1 MTGTPPEPARDVYVS
16 VESHAAWAEIRLD
29 RAEKRNALSWELVE
43 DLVAA
48 LESVATAGV
57 SVAVLSA
64 AGPTFCAGGDRHDAE
79 AGRRAPLEELVAA
92 MNACPSFV
100 IARVHGDVHGGGIA
114 LLTACPVVVCSSTA
128 SFVLPAAAASDVFPD
143 GFFAYLGGD
152 AAGRQLVEFGL
163 RSAPISAE
171 RAARMG
177 LVTSV
182 VPPGQLDQ
190 EVLAWVTDAVAR
202 TEATAGARRYW
213 QNRVKSQLATGVAP
227 EPGSRSSRRAAA
239 T

>member
-1 MTGTPPEPARDVYVS
+1 MPSGRRSGWTGLKGATRS
-16 VESHAAWAEIRLD
+16 
-29 RAEKRNALSWELVE
+29 SWELVGE
-43 DLVAA
+43 LVTA
-48 LESVATAGV
+48 LESVAAAGIP
-57 SVAVLSA
+57 VAVLSA
-64 AGPTFCAGGDRHDAE
+64 AGPTFCAGGDLREAK
-79 AGRRAPLEELVAA
+79 AGRRAPLEELVTA

-114 LLTACPVVVCSSTA
+114 LLTACPVVVCSSAA

-143 GFFAYLGGD
+143 GFFPYLGGD
-152 AAGRQLVEFGL
+152 AAARQLVELGL
-163 RSAPISAE
+163 RSRPISAE
-171 RAARMG
+171 RAVGMG

-213 QNRVKSQLATGVAP
+213 RDRVASQLGIGVAP
-227 EPGSRSSRRAAA
+227 GPRSGSRRRTGA